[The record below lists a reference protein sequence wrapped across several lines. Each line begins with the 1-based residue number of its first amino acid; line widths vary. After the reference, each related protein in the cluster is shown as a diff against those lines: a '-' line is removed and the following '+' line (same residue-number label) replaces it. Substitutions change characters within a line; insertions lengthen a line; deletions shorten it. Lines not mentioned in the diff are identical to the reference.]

1 MAGRIFERGPTSPR
15 FLDRVKSGPS
25 DLMVETPNGVRHSD
39 KMNGMFVWEQAGLQ
53 EHQGALNPGSKLGNR
68 GGRSGKKSVTSV

>member
-1 MAGRIFERGPTSPR
+1 MAGRIFEKGPRDPR

-39 KMNGMFVWEQAGLQ
+39 KMNGMFVWEQSGLQ
-53 EHQGALNPGSKLGNR
+53 EHQGALNSPTTLGSR
-68 GGRSGKKSVTSV
+68 GGKSGRKPAA